1 MGEQALPLHLCKMIT
16 KNMDEQKQKISRF
29 EELRKTHPKAFL
41 RWTEDEDKTLL
52 DIYDLHKTE
61 GADNFEIFL
70 GRASAQFGRKP
81 NGIRGRLAKYF
92 PDIAGWDYEGQKKR
106 DEERKKKV
114 EDRSASA
121 PSPYDPFGKAQGH
134 PERSR
139 SGEGRAGERLQKAEE
154 KSQFNF
160 SNNPQA
166 QAALDLMQNTNQNL
180 FLTGEAGTGKS
191 TLLQHFRKTT
201 EKNIV
206 VLAPTGV
213 AALNVQG
220 QTIHSFC
227 AFGPDITLQK
237 VKKLGPM
244 SGKRKLLQKLNAIII
259 DEISMVRADLLDCV
273 DKFLRVNGP
282 AGDLPFGGLQMV
294 FIGDLYQ
301 LPPVDKDFGSADAL
315 IKEYASPYFF
325 DSRVFKSAKFNFVE
339 LKTIYRQKEQEF
351 LEVLNAVRNNAA
363 TSGHL
368 GIINQRVK
376 GEDDEFTFEQF
387 SIYLTP
393 TNKRASWVNN
403 YFLERIESPTKIYTG
418 QAHGSFLDRELP
430 TDLNLQIKTGAQV
443 MMLNNDQRKRWV
455 NGTMG
460 KIIGIEKSDT
470 GAISPPF
477 SAIGGSAYGGQGG
490 VPPAGRGGGWSDNL
504 DDNQQESSDIIV
516 VELETGE
523 TVYVEPYTWEMFKFD
538 LNKYTETVDSKTT
551 GTYTQY
557 PFKLAWAVTIH
568 KAQGKTFDKVYID
581 LASGTFAHGQLY
593 VALSRCRTLSGLTLK
608 RPIYTQDIILDNRIV
623 NFLQNFV
630 SYSSP

>member
-1 MGEQALPLHLCKMIT
+1 
-16 KNMDEQKQKISRF
+16 MDEQEQKIGRI
-29 EELRKTHPKAFL
+29 EELRKTYPKAFL
-41 RWTEDEDKTLL
+41 RWTKDEDKILL

-61 GADNFEIFL
+61 GAGDFESFL
-70 GRASAQFGRKP
+70 ERASAQFGRRP

-106 DEERKKKV
+106 DEERKTGVDK
-114 EDRSASA
+114 RSVPIHGRSQDADKSA
-121 PSPYDPFGKAQGH
+121 RYINNEISPP
-134 PERSR
+134 
-139 SGEGRAGERLQKAEE
+139 
-154 KSQFNF
+154 QFSF
-160 SNNPQA
+160 SNNPEA
-166 QAALDLMQNTNQNL
+166 QAALDLMKNTNRNL

-191 TLLQHFRKTT
+191 TLLQNFRKTA

-213 AALNVQG
+213 AALNVEG

-237 VKKLGPM
+237 VKKLNPM
-244 SGKRKLLQKLNAIII
+244 SGKRKLLQKLNTVII

-282 AGDLPFGGLQMV
+282 AGDLPFGGLQMI

-301 LPPVDKDFGSADAL
+301 LPPVDKDFGSGGAL

-325 DSRVFKSAKFNFVE
+325 DSRSFKNALFNFIE
-339 LKTIYRQKEQEF
+339 LKTIYRQKEQVF

-363 TSGHL
+363 SAEHL
-368 GIINQRVK
+368 SIINQRVN
-376 GEDDEFTFEQF
+376 GEDDEFAFEKF

-403 YFLERIESPTKIYTG
+403 YFLEKIESPVKIYTG
-418 QAHGSFLDRELP
+418 SAYGSFQDRELP
-430 TDLNLQIKTGAQV
+430 TDINLQIKIGAQI

-460 KIIGIEKSDT
+460 KIVGIEKFDT
-470 GAISPPF
+470 GAVSPPF
-477 SAIGGSAYGGQGG
+477 QGG
-490 VPPAGRGGGWSDNL
+490 VPPIGRGGGWSDNF
-504 DDNQQESSDIIV
+504 DDDRPESSDTII

-523 TVYVEPYTWEMFKFD
+523 TVYVEPYTWEMFKFE

-593 VALSRCRTLSGLTLK
+593 VALSRCRTLLGLTLK
-608 RPIYTQDIILDNRIV
+608 RPIYPQDIMLDQRIV
-623 NFLQNFV
+623 KFLENFANSQ
-630 SYSSP
+630 SPS

>member
-1 MGEQALPLHLCKMIT
+1 
-16 KNMDEQKQKISRF
+16 MDNVKQKSNKM
-29 EELRKTHPKAFL
+29 EELRKTYPKAAL

-61 GADNFEIFL
+61 GSENFEVFL
-70 GRASAQFGRKP
+70 EKASAKFGRKS

-92 PDIAGWDYEGQKKR
+92 SDIPGWDYEGMKKR
-106 DEERKKKV
+106 DEERKNKK
-114 EDRSASA
+114 ETSSAVA
-121 PSPYDPFGKAQGH
+121 PSP
-134 PERSR
+134 S
-139 SGEGRAGERLQKAEE
+139 EGRAGERSQNKDE
-154 KSQFNF
+154 KPQFNF
-160 SNNPQA
+160 SDNPEA
-166 QAALDLMQNTNQNL
+166 QKALNIIQNTSENL

-191 TLLQHFRKTT
+191 TLLQYFRKTT

-213 AALNVQG
+213 AALNVEG

-237 VKKLGPM
+237 VKKLNPM
-244 SGKRKLLQKLNAIII
+244 SGKHKLLQKLNTVII

-273 DKFLRVNGP
+273 DKFLRINGP
-282 AGDLPFGGLQMV
+282 LPNLPFGGLQMI

-301 LPPVDKDFGSADAL
+301 LPPVDRDFGAGDGL

-325 DSRVFKSAKFNFVE
+325 DSRSFKNSLFNFIE
-339 LKTIYRQKEQEF
+339 LRTIYRQKEQVF

-363 TSGHL
+363 SAEHL
-368 GIINQRVK
+368 SIINQRVK
-376 GEDDEFTFEQF
+376 GEDDEFAFERF

-403 YFLERIESPTKIYTG
+403 YFLERIESPVKIYTG
-418 QAHGSFLDRELP
+418 SAHGSFQDRELP
-430 TDLNLQIKTGAQV
+430 TDLNLQVKIGAQI

-460 KIIGIEKSDT
+460 KIIDIEKSDT
-470 GAISPPF
+470 GAASPPF
-477 SAIGGSAYGGQGG
+477 QGG
-490 VPPAGRGGGWSDNL
+490 VPPTSRGGGGWSDEL
-504 DDNQQESSDIIV
+504 DDDQQESPDVIV

-523 TVYVEPYTWEMFKFD
+523 TVYVEPYTWEMFKFE
-538 LNKYTETVDSKTT
+538 LNKYTEAVDSKTT

-593 VALSRCRTLSGLTLK
+593 VALSRCRTLNGLTLK
-608 RPIYTQDIILDNRIV
+608 RPIYPADVILDERIV
-623 NFLQNFV
+623 NFLNN
-630 SYSSP
+630 YDKKR